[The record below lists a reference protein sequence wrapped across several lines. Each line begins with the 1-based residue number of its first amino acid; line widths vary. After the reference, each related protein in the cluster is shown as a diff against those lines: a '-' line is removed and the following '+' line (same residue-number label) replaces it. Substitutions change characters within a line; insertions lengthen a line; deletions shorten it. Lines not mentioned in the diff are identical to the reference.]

1 MNLVAERKSDVRSE
15 AGSCQ
20 CRSQHREGNTPVCWL
35 GLFSGT
41 SHPTLT
47 RIAACN
53 DLAISLSC
61 SSLGLLPRISGSQ
74 NVPTAPFMCPILPC
88 DGAGAF
94 THCEGSRPT
103 PHTMYACVSV
113 LGLRAPCLTLSVE
126 GSGCVILECRE
137 EVRLGMIRLWSALSR
152 VGGRSPVRGR
162 RLSDGAITNRLWV
175 YIFEEP

>member
-1 MNLVAERKSDVRSE
+1 MSRLK
-15 AGSCQ
+15 
-20 CRSQHREGNTPVCWL
+20 
-35 GLFSGT
+35 
-41 SHPTLT
+41 LT

-61 SSLGLLPRISGSQ
+61 SNLGLLPRISGSQ

-88 DGAGAF
+88 DGAGAL

-103 PHTMYACVSV
+103 PHTMYACVNV
-113 LGLRAPCLTLSVE
+113 FGLRAPCLTFSVE
-126 GSGCVILECRE
+126 GSGWVILECKE

-162 RLSDGAITNRLWV
+162 RLSDGAIVNCWCAC
-175 YIFEEP
+175 IFLEPWECRRGTVASKAIEY